1 MKRVIL
7 LTVLVLAALLAL
19 AGCSGERKVAEAAP
33 EVVRGVPVQ
42 TVQTVSVPDGSDAV
56 GTVRAAQ
63 TAQLSAQIVAGVLQV
78 NVSEGAKVRRGDIL
92 VALDAAQQRAGL
104 EGANAGI
111 AAARQ
116 EIAAADAESA
126 LAASTLKRYESL
138 YEKRSVSPHE
148 MDEVQARAK
157 SAAARRD
164 MAHAQLAQ
172 AEAAVAQARSAEGYT
187 RIRAPFDGVV
197 TAKLVDPGTMAA
209 PGVPLLVVED
219 TRRFRLEVTVDE
231 SKIADVRPGESVPV
245 SLDALGDAELQAK
258 VVQIVPAADPGS
270 RSFLVKLDLPSDPRL
285 RSGLFGRAVFAH
297 GTRQAVVLPKSS
309 IISRGQLQAVYVVG
323 GNKIAD
329 LRYVTLGRTA
339 GQTVEVLS
347 GLQPGERVV
356 AAPGDRDLAGRRI
369 EE

>member
-1 MKRVIL
+1 MKPVTL
-7 LTVLVLAALLAL
+7 SVFVLAALLEI
-19 AGCSGERKVAEAAP
+19 AGCSSDRKVVEAAP

-42 TVQTVSVPDGSDAV
+42 TVQPVSVPDGSDAV

-63 TAQLSAQIVAGVLQV
+63 TAQLSAQIVASVLQV
-78 NVSEGAKVRRGDIL
+78 NVTEGVKVRRGDVL
-92 VALDAAQQRAGL
+92 VVLDSAQQRAGL
-104 EGANAGI
+104 EGSNAGI

-126 LAASTLKRYESL
+126 LASSTLKRYESL

-164 MAHAQLAQ
+164 VAHAQLAQ
-172 AEAAVAQARSAEGYT
+172 AEAAGAQARSAEGYT

-197 TAKLVDPGTMAA
+197 TAKLADPGTMAA
-209 PGVPLLVVED
+209 PGIPLVVVED
-219 TRRFRLEVTVDE
+219 TRKFRLEVTVDE
-231 SKIADVRPGESVPV
+231 SKIADARMDESVPV

-270 RSFLVKLDLPSDPRL
+270 RSFLVKLELPSDPRI

-297 GTRQAVVLPKSS
+297 GTRQTVVLPRSS
-309 IISRGQLQAVYVVG
+309 IISRGQLQAVYVLG
-323 GNKIAD
+323 GNNIAD
-329 LRYVTLGRTA
+329 LRYVTLGRSS
-339 GQTVEVLS
+339 GQKVEVLS
-347 GLQPGERVV
+347 GLQPGDRVV
-356 AAPGDRDLAGRRI
+356 AAPGGRELAGRRI

>member
-1 MKRVIL
+1 MKKLIL
-7 LTVLVLAALLAL
+7 ILPFLIAL
-19 AGCSGERKVAEAAP
+19 AGCSSERKVVEAAP

-42 TVQTVSVPDGSDAV
+42 TVQAIAVPDGSDAV

-63 TAQLSAQIVAGVLQV
+63 TAQLSAQIVASVLQV
-78 NVSEGAKVRRGDIL
+78 KVAEGARVHAGEVL
-92 VALDAAQQRAGL
+92 VVLDSAPQRAGL
-104 EGANAGI
+104 EGANAAI
-111 AAARQ
+111 QAARQ
-116 EIAAADAESA
+116 EIVAADSESA

-138 YEKRSVSPHE
+138 QEKRSVSPHE

-172 AEAAVAQARSAEGYT
+172 AEAGLAQARSMEGYT

-197 TAKLVDPGTMAA
+197 TAKLADPGVMAA
-209 PGVPLLVVED
+209 PGVPLLTVED
-219 TRRFRLEVTVDE
+219 TRKFRLEVTVDE
-231 SKIADVRPGESVPV
+231 SKIAEVKLGESVPV
-245 SLDALGDAELQAK
+245 SLNSLGADMQAK

-270 RSFLVKLDLPSDPRL
+270 RSFLVKLELPADARV

-309 IISRGQLQAVYVVG
+309 VVQRGQLQGIYVVG
-323 GNKIAD
+323 GDKIAD
-329 LRYVTLGRTA
+329 LRYVTLGRAA
-339 GQTVEVLS
+339 GDKVEVLS
-347 GLQPGERVV
+347 GLQAGERVV
-356 AAPGDRDLAGRRI
+356 TAPGDRELAGKKL

>member
-1 MKRVIL
+1 MKKSMVIVPL
-7 LTVLVLAALLAL
+7 LLAL
-19 AGCSGERKVAEAAP
+19 AGCSSERKVVEAAP

-42 TVQTVSVPDGSDAV
+42 AAPSVAVPDGNDAV
-56 GTVRAAQ
+56 GTVRAQQ
-63 TAQLSAQIVAGVLQV
+63 TAQLSAQIVASVLKV
-78 NVSEGAKVRRGDIL
+78 NVSEGARVHAGETL
-92 VALDAAQQRAGL
+92 AVLDSAQQRAGL
-104 EGANAGI
+104 EGANASI
-111 AAARQ
+111 RAAQQ
-116 EIAAADAESA
+116 EIAAADSEAA

-138 YEKRSVSPHE
+138 AEKRSVSPHE

-157 SAAARRD
+157 SSAARRD

-172 AEAAVAQARSAEGYT
+172 AEAGLAQARSMEGYT

-197 TAKLVDPGTMAA
+197 TAKLADPGTMAA

-219 TRRFRLEVTVDE
+219 TRKFRLEVTVDE
-231 SKIADVRPGESVPV
+231 SKIAEVKLGESVPV
-245 SLDALGDAELQAK
+245 SLDALGDGTMKGK

-270 RSFLVKLDLPSDPRL
+270 RSFLVKLELPADTRV

-309 IISRGQLQAVYVVG
+309 VVQRGQLQGIYVVG
-323 GNKIAD
+323 SDKIAD
-329 LRYVTLGRTA
+329 LRYVTLGRAA
-339 GQTVEVLS
+339 GDKVEVLS

-356 AAPGDRDLAGRRI
+356 TAPGDRELAGKKV